1 MPEPS
6 HHISVMT
13 ILPLA
18 VQSATVT
25 SANFDLIEF
34 DAFSILVTTGEIVG
48 AGDFTATLQHADTAS
63 SANFIDVPTIDRIG
77 TLPPSL
83 TADAV
88 VKLGYTGDKRYLRVV
103 LTKNSGTSIEAGVV
117 LIKGAARSRP
127 LEPMLKSRFVGR
139 PSS

>member
-1 MPEPS
+1 MPDLS
-6 HHISVMT
+6 HHISVVT

-25 SANFDLIEF
+25 SAIFDLISF

-63 SANFIDVPTIDRIG
+63 SAHFIDVAAIDRIG

-83 TADAV
+83 AADAV

-103 LTKNSGTSIEAGVV
+103 LAKNGGTSIEAGIA

-127 LEPMLKSRFVGR
+127 LT
-139 PSS
+139 